1 MVFYECEFC
10 NFSSI
15 YKNDFNRHLNT
26 KKHINN
32 VKDYEDGKLKN
43 LKKGLKKDSSVK
55 KRTQKGLKKDSKRT
69 QNPDFCEKKNF
80 ECEFCKIKLKNRPIL
95 LRHLRKYCKV
105 KKEMEEE
112 QKIKDN
118 LIQEQKKQI
127 DKLIDK
133 IGTNTTITNIDSSSY
148 NTTNIQLNNYNSVD
162 LSMLT
167 DNFKSKMI
175 NGPYTMIPRAMKA
188 IYFNKKYPQNK
199 VLKLVNRKDNIM
211 QVHKKNGWEYVEK
224 ETVIDEII
232 DNTNYEIDIYYEK
245 TPEKFN
251 EFVNKTYKRFRDL
264 YETQDKKLWND
275 IKKQVDLLLWN
286 NM

>member
-1 MVFYECEFC
+1 
-10 NFSSI
+10 
-15 YKNDFNRHLNT
+15 
-26 KKHINN
+26 
-32 VKDYEDGKLKN
+32 
-43 LKKGLKKDSSVK
+43 
-55 KRTQKGLKKDSKRT
+55 
-69 QNPDFCEKKNF
+69 
-80 ECEFCKIKLKNRPIL
+80 
-95 LRHLRKYCKV
+95 
-105 KKEMEEE
+105 MEEE
-112 QKIKDN
+112 QEKKDN

-133 IGTNTTITNIDSSSY
+133 IGTNTTITNIDSSSH
-148 NTTNIQLNNYNSVD
+148 NTTNIQLNNYNNVD

-167 DNFKSKMI
+167 DNFKTKMI

-232 DNTNYEIDIYYEK
+232 DNTNYEIDTYYEN
-245 TPEKFN
+245 TPEKFT

-264 YETQDKKLWND
+264 YESQDKKLWND